1 MIKFTLADK
10 EIRFITHTVSWEE
23 THKQL
28 NTQTNQLEEFITAET
43 RECYSEEQKAILISK
58 LAERNI
64 TAEVI
69 EEEKPSAQMLEKCEG
84 KKFSSYNDAQLFIE
98 TGELPLTEA
107 DILALAIT
115 EIYEMISGGA
125 S

>member
-1 MIKFTLADK
+1 MVDRK
-10 EIRFITHTVSWEE
+10 IRFVTHTVSWEE

-28 NTQTNQLEEFITAET
+28 NTQTNQLEDFIKTEA
-43 RECYSEEQKAILISK
+43 RECYSEEQKDILISK